1 MADPQHAL
9 AAALQERI
17 LVIDGA
23 MGTMIQNHGLEEA
36 DFRGARFAEHPTTL
50 KGLNDLLCLTQPDI
64 IRGIHQEYLEAGAD
78 IIETNSFNATAV
90 SMADYAC
97 EDLVY
102 ELNRA
107 AAQLAREATA
117 PYADTDRP
125 RFVAG
130 VLGPTNKTAS
140 ISPKVESPEYRD
152 ISFDELRVD
161 YAEAARGLLDG
172 GADALLVETVFDTLN
187 CKAALVAIE
196 EVFDDR
202 GARVPIMISATITDL
217 SGRTLSGQTAEGF
230 WNAVRHANPLS
241 MGLNCALGAEQLRP
255 YVQALS
261 NCVEGYVSAHPNA
274 GLPNELG
281 GYDQSA
287 EYMAELVGEFAQS
300 GLVNL
305 VGGCCGTT
313 PAHIAAI
320 AAAVEGVPPRAIPT
334 LPIATRLSGL
344 EPLTIAPD
352 SLYVNVGERTN
363 VTGSARFRKLIK
375 AGDYETAL
383 DVARQQ
389 VENGAQIIDVNMD
402 EGLLDA
408 EAAMVKFL
416 RLIAAEPD
424 ISRVPVMIDSSRWS
438 VLEAGLKCVQGK
450 SIVNSISLKEGD
462 EEFLRQAAICRRYGA
477 AVVVMA
483 FDETGQ
489 AETLAERIRICG
501 RAYHLLRDA
510 LDFPPEDIILD
521 PNIYAVATG
530 IEEHATYGIDF
541 IEAVR
546 WIKENLP
553 HALVSGGVSN
563 ISFSFRGN
571 NTVREAIHSAFL
583 YHAIRAGMDMGI
595 VNAGQLAVYQDVPK
609 ALREGIEDVLFNRR
623 PDATDRL
630 IELAAQTDGK
640 KAKAED
646 ALEWRAAPVG
656 ERLKYALL
664 NGITRF
670 IVEDTEE
677 ARLASERPL
686 DVIDGPLMDGMNVVG
701 DLFGAG
707 QMFLPQV
714 VKSARVMKKAVAH
727 LKPFMDAELEAS
739 GAASNNGRIL
749 MATVKGD
756 VHDIGKNIVGI
767 VLQCNNYDIV
777 DLGVMVHAH
786 DILREAREKNCDI
799 IGLSG
804 LITPSLDEMV
814 HVAKEMERQGFEMPL
829 LIGGATTSK
838 THTAVKIE
846 PHYSGPVIHATDAS
860 RAVVVAANLLSEKNA
875 EAYTASVRADYAAL
889 RTRYG
894 QRKTG
899 TQVGLLQA
907 RSNRPLLDFSALAEP
922 TFKGIRQFDE
932 YDLAELRTRIDWTPF
947 LKSWEMPGRWPKV
960 LEDPN
965 AGPQAQA
972 LYDDANAM
980 LDELEAAG
988 VVKAQGVFGFFP
1000 ANQVGDDIY
1009 VYTDESRTET
1019 RAVIHTLRQQMS
1031 KGKGK
1036 FNRALA
1042 DYVAPEGTADW
1053 IGLFAVTAG
1062 VGVDELIAQ
1071 AEAENDDYRG
1081 IMLAAVT
1088 DRLAEAFA
1096 ERLHERV
1103 RKTFWPAYPDEDFDN
1118 EALIREEYGG
1128 IRPAPG
1134 YPACPDHTEKR
1145 TIFELLEVSD
1155 RIGLSL
1161 TESCAMLPAA
1171 AVSGYIFVHP
1181 QADYFGV
1188 GRIARDQVEDYA
1200 QRKGRPMAEVERW
1213 LAPSLAYD
1221 P

>member
-1 MADPQHAL
+1 M
-9 AAALQERI
+9 
-17 LVIDGA
+17 
-23 MGTMIQNHGLEEA
+23 
-36 DFRGARFAEHPTTL
+36 
-50 KGLNDLLCLTQPDI
+50 
-64 IRGIHQEYLEAGAD
+64 
-78 IIETNSFNATAV
+78 
-90 SMADYAC
+90 
-97 EDLVY
+97 
-102 ELNRA
+102 
-107 AAQLAREATA
+107 
-117 PYADTDRP
+117 
-125 RFVAG
+125 
-130 VLGPTNKTAS
+130 GPTNKTAS
-140 ISPKVESPEYRD
+140 ISPKVESPEFRD
-152 ISFDELRVD
+152 ISFDALRSD

-172 GADALLVETVFDTLN
+172 GADVLLVETVFDTLN
-187 CKAALVAIE
+187 CKAALFAIE
-196 EVFDDR
+196 EVFSAR

-217 SGRTLSGQTAEGF
+217 SGRTLSGQTAEAF
-230 WNAVRHANPLS
+230 WNAVRHSAPLS

-261 NCVEGYVSAHPNA
+261 TCVDGYVSAHPNA

-281 GYDQSA
+281 GYDQSPA
-287 EYMAELVGEFAQS
+287 YMAELVGEFARS

-320 AAAVEGVPPRAIPT
+320 AAAVEGVAPRTPPALPT
-334 LPIATRLSGL
+334 VTRLSGL
-344 EPLTIAPD
+344 EPLTIADD

-375 AGDYETAL
+375 SGDYETAL

-462 EEFLRQAAICRRYGA
+462 DEFLRQAAVCRRYGA

-489 AETLAERIRICG
+489 AETLEERVQICG

-530 IEEHATYGIDF
+530 IEAHATYGLDF
-541 IEAVR
+541 IESVR
-546 WIKENLP
+546 WIKANLP

-571 NTVREAIHSAFL
+571 NAVREAIHSAFL

-595 VNAGQLAVYQDVPK
+595 VNAGQLAVYQDVPGP
-609 ALREGIEDVLFNRR
+609 LREGIEDVLFNRR
-623 PDATDRL
+623 EDATDRL
-630 IELAAQTDGK
+630 IELASRTEGK
-640 KAKAED
+640 TAKTED
-646 ALEWRAAPVG
+646 EQLWRAAPVA
-656 ERLKYALL
+656 ERLKHALL
-664 NGITRF
+664 NGITRY

-677 ARLASERPL
+677 ARLQVVRPL
-686 DVIDGPLMDGMNVVG
+686 EVIDGPLMDGMNVVG

-727 LKPFMDAELEAS
+727 LKPFMDAEREAS
-739 GAASNNGRIL
+739 GAASHNGRIL

-777 DLGVMVHAH
+777 DMGVMVPAH
-786 DILREAREKNCDI
+786 DILREAREKDCDI

-814 HVAKEMERQGFEMPL
+814 HVAKEMERQGFEIPL

-860 RAVVVAANLLSEKNA
+860 RAVVVASNLLSERKGVEYA
-875 EAYTASVRADYAAL
+875 AAVRADYAAL

-894 QRKTG
+894 QRNTAQ
-899 TQVGLLQA
+899 QVGLLQA
-907 RSNRPLLDFSALAEP
+907 RSNRPLPDFSAVTEP
-922 TFKGIRQFDE
+922 IFTGLRQFDD

-947 LKSWEMPGRWPKV
+947 LKSWEMPGRWPAV
-960 LEDPN
+960 LEHPK
-965 AGPQAQA
+965 AGPQAQS
-972 LYDDANAM
+972 LYDDANAL
-980 LDELEAAG
+980 LDELEASGA
-988 VVKAQGVFGFFP
+988 VKAQGVFGFFP
-1000 ANQVGDDIY
+1000 ANQVGDDIH
-1009 VYTDESRTET
+1009 VYTDETRTET
-1019 RAVIHTLRQQMS
+1019 RTVIHTLRQQMS

-1042 DYVAPEGTADW
+1042 DYVAPVGTADW

-1062 VGVDELIAQ
+1062 VGADALI
-1071 AEAENDDYRG
+1071 AEAEAQQDDYRA

-1103 RKTFWPAYPDEDFDN
+1103 RTTFWPAYPDEDLDN
-1118 EALIREEYGG
+1118 EALIAEAYGG

-1171 AVSGYIFVHP
+1171 AVSGYLFVHP
-1181 QADYFGV
+1181 EAQYFGV

-1200 QRKGRPMAEVERW
+1200 RRKGITQAEAERW
-1213 LAPSLAYD
+1213 LGPSLAYD